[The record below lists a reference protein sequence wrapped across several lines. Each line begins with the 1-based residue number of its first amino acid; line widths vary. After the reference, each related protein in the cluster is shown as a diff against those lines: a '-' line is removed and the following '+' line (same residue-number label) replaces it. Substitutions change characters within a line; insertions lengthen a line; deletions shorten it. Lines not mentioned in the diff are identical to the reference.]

1 MNNAGG
7 DRMNRFTLDKSGF
20 IERTIE
26 GIAPT
31 VDVRGQPVLS

>member
-1 MNNAGG
+1 MRAAT
-7 DRMNRFTLDKSGF
+7 DELLTLDKSWF